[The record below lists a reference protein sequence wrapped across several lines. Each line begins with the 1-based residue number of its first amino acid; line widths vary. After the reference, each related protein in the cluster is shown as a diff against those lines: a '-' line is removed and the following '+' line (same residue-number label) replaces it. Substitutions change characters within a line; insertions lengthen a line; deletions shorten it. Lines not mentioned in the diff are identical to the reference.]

1 MGKTILITG
10 STSGIGKATAIAL
23 AKMGHKVY
31 ATGHTDTDV
40 AEMNE
45 FLKDNP
51 MTVESFRLDITV
63 DEDRKKI
70 HDYNIDVLINN
81 AGMGESG
88 SLTEIPM
95 ERLRANFETNVFG
108 TIALTQEAMKQMIPR
123 NSGRVIIISS
133 LAGRSPRPFLGSY
146 SMSKYA
152 LSAAA
157 DILRQEIKY
166 ISGKIHVSVVEP
178 GSYHTGYNQR
188 MIAKKYEWMGPG
200 TSWFWNVRDG
210 IEKMEGRM
218 FKETEYKSLDSI
230 VRKIVKAA
238 LSPRPRLRFVAPW
251 WEGFVVQVM
260 RIMGK

>member
-1 MGKTILITG
+1 MRKTILITG
-10 STSGIGKATAIAL
+10 ATSGIGRATAIAL
-23 AKMGHKVY
+23 AQMGHKVY
-31 ATGHTDTDV
+31 ATGHTDARV
-40 AEMNE
+40 AEMNA

-51 MTVESFRLDITV
+51 LAIESFRLDITLE
-63 DEDRKKI
+63 EDRKKI
-70 HDYNIDVLINN
+70 HDYAIDVLINN

-88 SLTEIPM
+88 SLAEIPM

-108 TIALTQEAMKQMIPR
+108 TIALTQEVMKQMIPR
-123 NSGRVIIISS
+123 NSGRVVIISS

-146 SMSKYA
+146 SMSKYS

-166 ISGKIHVSVVEP
+166 ISDKIHVSVVEP

-188 MIAKKYEWMGPG
+188 MMAKKYEWMGPG
-200 TSWFWNVRDG
+200 TSWFWDVKDR
-210 IEKMEGRM
+210 IEKMEGKM

-230 VRKIVKAA
+230 VRKIVRSA
-238 LSPRPRLRFVAPW
+238 LAPHPRLRFVAPW

-260 RIMGK
+260 RMMGK